1 MGRNKKNIQVLKN
14 KYDQQ
19 AVKKIGFVFLVLC
32 AIQLPVY
39 AQNKIIATII
49 GFENDKG
56 LCRACLFN
64 SESGFKNG
72 KPLECVQVPATNK
85 KATAIFENIADGTYA
100 IFVFHDSNN
109 NGIMDKNWLGI
120 PKEGY
125 GASQNKLP
133 FAAAPK
139 FESNKFSVKDK
150 AIHQL
155 SIKLRNL

>member
-19 AVKKIGFVFLVLC
+19 AVKNIGFVFLVLC

-56 LCRACLFN
+56 SCRACLFN

-100 IFVFHDSNN
+100 IFVFHDYNN

-133 FAAAPK
+133 FTAAPK

-155 SIKLRNL
+155 SIRLRNL

>member
-32 AIQLPVY
+32 SIQLPVY
-39 AQNKIIATII
+39 AQNKIIATVI

-64 SESGFKNG
+64 SETAFKSS
-72 KPLECVQVPATNK
+72 KALECVQATVANK
-85 KATAIFENIADGTYA
+85 KATANFENVADGTYA

-109 NGIMDKNWLGI
+109 NGIMDKNWMGI

-139 FESNKFSVKDK
+139 YESNKFSIKNK
-150 AIHQL
+150 ATHQL

>member
-14 KYDQQ
+14 ICDVRT
-19 AVKKIGFVFLVLC
+19 VKKVGFVVLVIG
-32 AIQLPVY
+32 AIHLPAY

-109 NGIMDKNWLGI
+109 NGIMDKNWLGL
-120 PKEGY
+120 PTEGY